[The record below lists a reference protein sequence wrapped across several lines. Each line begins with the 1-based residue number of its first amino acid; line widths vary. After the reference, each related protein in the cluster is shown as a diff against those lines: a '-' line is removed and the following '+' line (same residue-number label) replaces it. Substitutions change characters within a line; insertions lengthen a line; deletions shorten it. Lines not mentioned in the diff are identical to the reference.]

1 MSALTQDL
9 RYAVRQLRK
18 SSMLTVVA
26 VATLALGIGATTV
39 IFSVVNG
46 VLLRPLRYAH
56 PQQLFVVREIV
67 PELSQ
72 AYPSFPANL
81 AGFRIW
87 QRDCRSF
94 SDIAIVKPHG
104 MTLTGDG
111 DPEQIS
117 GGQASANLFD
127 VLGIRPAF
135 GRTFLPQEDNPG
147 NDHVVVLT
155 YPFWRE
161 RFHGDS
167 TLVGRSITLDGIP
180 FQVIGVLPSSFRYPK
195 NFGPLAEFP
204 SRVDYFKPLGLDAA
218 QWSPFGDFDFAAIA
232 RLKPGV
238 SAAQA
243 LAELNVVQANIS
255 KSHNVGLSLRAQLI
269 QLENQVVGTARAGLL
284 LLLAGVGA
292 VLLIV
297 CLNLA
302 NLFLVRVPG
311 RLREAGIRTA
321 LGASRSRLVRQLLT
335 ESTLLAIV
343 GGAAGIAL
351 AYYGVHL
358 LIAVAP
364 ANLPRIDEVQ
374 IDARVVCISAV
385 ISILTGICF
394 GVFPSWTFTQSDPQQ
409 AIKAGATTVTDSRT
423 SRRLRTSL
431 VGFEV
436 GLGTLLLALAG
447 LLTLSMVRLLGVDK
461 GFTTEHVVAADITL
475 PPALYQKKE
484 QKQAFFENVLARVHA
499 LPGVS
504 HAAWIS
510 RLPLEGQEQV
520 DNIVVPGRA
529 IPETQTPLANYR
541 FVTSEYFRTLD
552 IPLLKGRMLEPA
564 DAERHV
570 AVISESA
577 AKRVWP
583 GEDPIGKKFR
593 TGGDPQWPQVEVVGV
608 VGDIR
613 GVALDESPGLMIY
626 QPIGPGSP
634 KWWGGRAS
642 LVVRSTLAPASLFSA
657 VRTAIHDGDAG
668 VPIVELRPITE
679 IVSESVSIRRFELAL
694 ASLFGILALALAALG
709 IYGVVGYSVASR
721 RQEMGIRIALGARSS
736 DLRSLVLIK
745 GMLPVIIGWAGGI
758 LAAIAAGSLMR
769 SLLFGVTSHN
779 LVTIGCVSAV
789 VLATAVLAC
798 YIPARRA
805 AKVDPMVA
813 LRYE

>member
-1 MSALTQDL
+1 MNGLLQDL
-9 RYAVRQLRK
+9 RYALRQLRK

-46 VLLRPLRYAH
+46 VLLQPLRYAQ
-56 PQQLFVVREIV
+56 PQQLYVVREIV

-72 AYPSFPANL
+72 TYPSFPANL

-87 QRDCRSF
+87 QRECRSF
-94 SDIAIVKPHG
+94 SDIAIVKPQG
-104 MTLTGDG
+104 LTLTGYG
-111 DPEQIS
+111 DPQQIS

-127 VLGIRPAF
+127 VLGIRPVL
-135 GRTFLPQEDNPG
+135 GRTFLPQEDNTG

-167 TLVGRSITLDGIP
+167 TIVGRSITLDGMP
-180 FQVIGVLPSSFRYPK
+180 FQVVGVLPSSFRYPK

-204 SRVDYFKPLGLDAA
+204 LRVDYFKPLGLDAA

-243 LAELNVVQANIS
+243 LAELNVVQANIA
-255 KSHNVGLSLRAQLI
+255 KSHNVGLGLRAQLI
-269 QLENQVVGTARAGLL
+269 PLENQVVGTARIGLL

-321 LGASRSRLVRQLLT
+321 LGATRSRLVRQMLT
-335 ESTLLAIV
+335 ESTLLALL
-343 GGAAGIAL
+343 GGALGIAL
-351 AYYGVHL
+351 AYYGVRL

-364 ANLPRIDEVQ
+364 ANLPRVDEVQ
-374 IDARVVCISAV
+374 IDARVMWFSAA
-385 ISILTGICF
+385 ISILTGIGF
-394 GVFPSWTFTQSDPQQ
+394 GVLPSWTFTQSDPQQ
-409 AIKAGATTVTDSRT
+409 ALKAGAATVTDSRS

-475 PPALYQKKE
+475 PPALYQNKE
-484 QKQAFFENVLARVHA
+484 RKHAFFENVLARVRA
-499 LPGVS
+499 LPGVNN
-504 HAAWIS
+504 AAWIS

-520 DNIVVPGRA
+520 DNVVVPGRA
-529 IPETQTPLANYR
+529 IPEAQTPLANYR
-541 FVTSEYFRTLD
+541 FVTSEYFRTFG
-552 IPLLKGRMLEPA
+552 IALLKGRMLEPA
-564 DAERHV
+564 DADRHV

-583 GEDPIGKKFR
+583 GEDSIGKKFR
-593 TGGDPQWPQVEVVGV
+593 SGGDTQWPMVEVVGV

-613 GVALDESPGLMIY
+613 SVALDEAPGLMIY

-642 LVVRSTLAPASLFSA
+642 LVVRSTLAPASLLSA
-657 VRTAIHDGDAG
+657 VRAAIHDADAG
-668 VPIVELRPITE
+668 VPILDLRPMNE
-679 IVSESVSIRRFELAL
+679 IVSESVSIRRFELAI
-694 ASLFGILALALAALG
+694 ASLVGIFALALAALG

-721 RQEMGIRIALGARSS
+721 KQEMGIRIALGARSS
-736 DLRSLVLIK
+736 DLRSLVLLQ
-745 GMLPVIIGWAGGI
+745 GMFPVIVGWGGGI
-758 LAAIAAGSLMR
+758 LAAVAAGSLMR
-769 SLLFGVTSHN
+769 SLLFGVTPHN
-779 LVTIGCVSAV
+779 PVTITCVSGIV
-789 VLATAVLAC
+789 IATALLAC

-805 AKVDPMVA
+805 TKVDPMVA

>member
-1 MSALTQDL
+1 MNGLTQDL

-18 SSMLTVVA
+18 NSMMTVVA
-26 VATLALGIGATTV
+26 VTTLSLGIAATTV

-46 VLLRPLRYAH
+46 VLLQPLQYHH
-56 PQQLFVVREIV
+56 PQQLYVVREIV

-72 AYPSFPANL
+72 TYPSFPANL
-81 AGFRIW
+81 ASFRIW
-87 QRDCRSF
+87 QHECHSF
-94 SDIAIVKPHG
+94 NDVAIVKAEG
-104 MTLTGDG
+104 MTLTGYG

-117 GGQASANLFD
+117 GGKASANLFD
-127 VLGIRPAF
+127 VLGIRPAL

-155 YPFWRE
+155 YPFWHE
-161 RFHGDS
+161 RLQGDP
-167 TLVGRSITLDGIP
+167 TIVGRTITLDGMP
-180 FQVIGVLPSSFRYPK
+180 FQVVGVLPASFRYPK

-204 SRVDYFKPLGLDAA
+204 PRVDYFKPLGLDAA

-232 RLKPGV
+232 RLKPGI

-243 LAELNVVQANIS
+243 LAELNVVQSNIA
-255 KSHNVGLSLRAQLI
+255 KSHHVGLSLRAQLI
-269 QLENQVVGTARAGLL
+269 PLESQVVGPARIGLL

-321 LGASRSRLVRQLLT
+321 LGASRSRLVRQMLT
-335 ESTLLAIV
+335 ESTLLAV
-343 GGAAGIAL
+343 LGGTAGIAL

-364 ANLPRIDEVQ
+364 SNLPRIDEVQ
-374 IDARVVCISAV
+374 IDARVMWFSAA
-385 ISILTGICF
+385 ISILTGIGF
-394 GVFPSWTFTQSDPQQ
+394 GALPSWTLTRSDPQQ
-409 AIKAGATTVTDSRT
+409 ALKAGATTVTDSRT

-447 LLTLSMVRLLGVDK
+447 LLTLSMVRLLDVDK

-475 PPALYQKKE
+475 PPGLYLQKDRKR
-484 QKQAFFENVLARVHA
+484 AFFENVLARVHA
-499 LPGVS
+499 VPGVTT
-504 HAAWIS
+504 AAWIS
-510 RLPLEGQEQV
+510 RLPLQGQEQV
-520 DNIVVPGRA
+520 DNIVVPGRP
-529 IPETQTPLANYR
+529 IPEAQTPLANYR
-541 FVTSEYFRTLD
+541 FVTPEYFRTLD
-552 IPLLKGRMLEPA
+552 IPLLKGRPLELT
-564 DAERHV
+564 DAQRHV
-570 AVISESA
+570 AVISESV
-577 AKRVWP
+577 AKSVWP
-583 GEDPIGKKFR
+583 GEDPIGKQFR
-593 TGGDPQWPQVEVVGV
+593 PGGDPQWPTAEVVGV

-613 GVALDESPGLMIY
+613 TVALDESPGLMIY

-642 LVVRSTLAPASLFSA
+642 LVVRSTLAPASLSSA
-657 VRTAIHDGDAG
+657 VRDAIHRADVG
-668 VPIVELRPITE
+668 VPIVDLRPMTE
-679 IVSESVSIRRFELAL
+679 IVSQSVSIRRFELAL
-694 ASLFGILALALAALG
+694 ASLFGMFALALAALG

-721 RQEMGIRIALGARSS
+721 RQEMGIRTALGARSS
-736 DLRSLVLIK
+736 DLRSLVLFE
-745 GMLPVIIGWAGGI
+745 GMLPVTVGWAGGI
-758 LAAIAAGSLMR
+758 LAAVAAGSLMR
-769 SLLFGVTSHN
+769 SLLFSVTPHN
-779 LVTIGCVSAV
+779 PATIACVSAV
-789 VLATAVLAC
+789 VLATAALAC

-805 AKVDPMVA
+805 AKVNPMVA

>member
-18 SSMLTVVA
+18 SSMLTIVA
-26 VATLALGIGATTV
+26 VGTLALGIGATTV

-46 VLLRPLRYAH
+46 VLLQPLRYAQ
-56 PQQLFVVREIV
+56 PQQLYVIREIV

-72 AYPSFPANL
+72 TYPSLPANL

-87 QRDCRSF
+87 QRECRSF
-94 SDIAIVKPHG
+94 SDVAIVKAQG
-104 MTLTGDG
+104 MTLTGYG

-117 GGQASANLFD
+117 GGQTSANLFD
-127 VLGIRPAF
+127 VLGIRPAL

-161 RFHGDS
+161 RLHGDS
-167 TLVGRSITLDGIP
+167 TIVGRSITLDGTP
-180 FQVIGVLPSSFRYPK
+180 FQVVGVLPASFRYPK
-195 NFGPLAEFP
+195 DFGPLAEFP

-243 LAELNVVQANIS
+243 LAELNVVQANITN
-255 KSHNVGLSLRAQLI
+255 SHNVGLSLRAQLI
-269 QLENQVVGTARAGLL
+269 PLENQVVGTARIGLL

-321 LGASRSRLVRQLLT
+321 LGASRSRLIRQLLT
-335 ESTLLAIV
+335 ETTLLALL

-351 AYYGVHL
+351 AYYGLHL

-374 IDARVVCISAV
+374 IDGRVMWFSAA
-385 ISILTGICF
+385 ISILTGIGF
-394 GVFPSWTFTQSDPQQ
+394 GVLPSWTFTQSDPQQ
-409 AIKAGATTVTDSRT
+409 TLKANATTVTDSRN

-447 LLTLSMVRLLGVDK
+447 LLTLSLVRLLGVDK

-475 PPALYQKKE
+475 PPALYQNKKR
-484 QKQAFFENVLARVHA
+484 KHTFFENVLARARA

-504 HAAWIS
+504 NAAWIS

-529 IPETQTPLANYR
+529 IPQAQTPLANYR
-541 FVTSEYFRTLD
+541 FVTSQYFRTVD
-552 IPLLKGRMLEPA
+552 IPLLKGRLLEPA

-593 TGGDPQWPQVEVVGV
+593 TGGDPQWPMVEVVGV

-613 GVALDESPGLMIY
+613 AVALDQAPGLMVY
-626 QPIGPGSP
+626 QPIGPGAP
-634 KWWGGRAS
+634 KWRGGHAS
-642 LVVRSTLAPASLFSA
+642 LVVRSTLAPAALFPA
-657 VRTAIHDGDAG
+657 VRAAIHDGDAG
-668 VPIVELRPITE
+668 VPITGLRPMTE
-679 IVSESVSIRRFELAL
+679 IVSESVALRRFELVL
-694 ASLFGILALALAALG
+694 ASMFGIFALALAALG
-709 IYGVVGYSVASR
+709 IYGIVGYSVASR

-736 DLRSLVLIK
+736 DLRGLILLQ
-745 GMLPVIIGWAGGI
+745 GMLPVAVGWAGGI
-758 LAAIAAGSLMR
+758 LAAVAVGSVAR
-769 SLLFGVTSHN
+769 SLLFGVTPHN
-779 LVTIGCVSAV
+779 PGTIACVSAV
-789 VLATAVLAC
+789 VLTTAGLAC

-805 AKVDPMVA
+805 ARVDPMVA